1 MPDFRLVEHGGQ
13 VRTTGIGPA
22 LRQARLL
29 QGKSIEE
36 ASRDTRIRPEY
47 LDALEGEQYD
57 SLIGPP
63 YVRGFLRS
71 YSTYLGL
78 DADKV
83 VTFFNRSYG
92 PPRPVLP
99 QPAPGPVR
107 SRRSSSPLIAEVVRH
122 HPSWTFLI
130 GVAMLALVV
139 FGLVGLLSGSPAV
152 SPPEPAGAGASIP
165 VLPPGVVVTLL
176 ADQEVVAEV
185 RVDGQDELRAG
196 VIRPGQGLSF
206 EGTSRIEIRLQEGGV
221 VKITVNGHSLGKPG
235 DEGVPWTGSFGP
247 QDFRES
253 PSASAPSP

>member
-1 MPDFRLVEHGGQ
+1 MPNFRLVERGGQ

-47 LDALEGEQYD
+47 LDALEGEQYE

-99 QPAPGPVR
+99 EPVPGPVR
-107 SRRSSSPLIAEVVRH
+107 SRRSGPPHIAEVVRH
-122 HPSWTFLI
+122 HPSWAFL
-130 GVAMLALVV
+130 VAVAVLALVV
-139 FGLVGLLSGSPAV
+139 FGLVGLLSRSPTD
-152 SPPEPAGAGASIP
+152 SPPGLATPQASIP
-165 VLPPGVVVTLL
+165 VLPPGVEVTLT
-176 ADQEVVAEV
+176 ADRQVRAEV
-185 RVDGQDELRAG
+185 LVDGQDKLPSG
-196 VIRPGQGLSF
+196 LIRRGEGLSF
-206 EGTSRIEIRLQEGGV
+206 SGISRIEIRLDDGGV
-221 VKITVNGHSLGKPG
+221 VQVTVNGHSLGKPG
-235 DEGVPWTGSFGP
+235 GDGVPWAGSFGP